1 MSVTSKYL
9 HETSIHNP
17 RAAQVILPYV
27 FEILEPQSVL
37 DVGCGTGT
45 WLLEAA
51 KLGCVNL
58 VGIEGDH
65 LDLSKFVCPKARLL
79 IHDLEKPFNL
89 EERFDLLLC
98 LEVAEHLNK
107 SAAEGFINSLALHS
121 DNILF
126 SAAIPFQGGQN
137 HLNEQW
143 PSWWQRLFENQGYKA
158 YDILRLK
165 FWNDENVFYWYKQNM
180 ILYSKNAI
188 KGFESVDGPVL
199 SLVHPELFFRKAS
212 QLQNIQEG
220 RAGVGVGL
228 RLFLNTLYRL
238 FKH

>member
-1 MSVTSKYL
+1 MSVTYKYL

-65 LDLSKFVCPKARLL
+65 LDRSKFVCPEARLL

-137 HLNEQW
+137 HVNEQW

-165 FWNDENVFYWYKQNM
+165 FWNNEEVFYWYKQNM
-180 ILYSKNAI
+180 ILYSRNELKDL
-188 KGFESVDGPVL
+188 KPVEGLVL
-199 SLVHPELFFRKAS
+199 SMVHPELYMRKS
-212 QLQNIQEG
+212 QQLKNLQEG
-220 RAGVGVGL
+220 WAGIGVGFRLFINSLL
-228 RLFLNTLYRL
+228 RLLKR
-238 FKH
+238 